1 MSDPCGNC
9 YDLPSQNQ
17 ARACAD
23 PPRRLAENPNEV
35 LTAELR
41 ALYTSFQRCLDLRD
55 KYMTLSRQR
64 LEDNP
69 ANYDGAFTA
78 ESSPTYASTSSLLS
92 TNLPPS
98 FKKWQ
103 IYPPPPEPHWKERD
117 PHGDPPV
124 ETTDE
129 IAAREAQRNRFVL
142 SEVVIPG
149 KEAEGKRRRFALDA
163 NGVYQVYSDGES
175 PGEPASRD
183 KVY

>member
-1 MSDPCGNC
+1 
-9 YDLPSQNQ
+9 
-17 ARACAD
+17 
-23 PPRRLAENPNEV
+23 
-35 LTAELR
+35 
-41 ALYTSFQRCLDLRD
+41 LYTSFQRCLDLRD

-78 ESSPTYASTSSLLS
+78 QSSPSYASTSSLLS
-92 TNLPPS
+92 NNLPPS

-129 IAAREAQRNRFVL
+129 IAEREAQRNRFVL
-142 SEVVIPG
+142 SEVAIPG

-163 NGVYQVYSDGES
+163 NGVYQVYSDGKS
-175 PGEPASRD
+175 TGEPASPD
-183 KVY
+183 AVY